1 MKFFEAYSTKNI
13 SIENAPCRSTAHFMM
28 DILRD
33 HQYPWRVAPQQSSFP
48 FADGAAKLFLQL
60 YIYKLS

>member
-1 MKFFEAYSTKNI
+1 MKFFKAYYTKNDYND
-13 SIENAPCRSTAHFMM
+13 NAPCQSTAHSMM

-33 HQYPWRVAPQQSSFP
+33 HQYPWRDALQQSSFP
-48 FADGAAKLFLQL
+48 FANGAAILPLQS